1 MSTPRA
7 PGQPLRKNNFS
18 VCALLHSC
26 YNPAVMFSLQKLLGK
41 GDKFFDL
48 LDASADE
55 ARSSVE
61 LLIQML
67 SSTDPAQQLN
77 EFVLTRRKEKRIA
90 EQITEEL
97 VATFVTP
104 LEREDI
110 EALSSALYKIPKTAE
125 KFGERLIIGR
135 SHLHGVDFSR
145 QSKLLEQSTGTV
157 VSMVKLLRGGADL
170 DKVKELNDRLQYFEG
185 EADKLMLELLRELY
199 HGKPDP
205 VRCIIQRDLYE
216 LLEKI
221 IDRCRDVGN
230 VVFQIVLKNS

>member
-1 MSTPRA
+1 
-7 PGQPLRKNNFS
+7 
-18 VCALLHSC
+18 
-26 YNPAVMFSLQKLLGK
+26 MFSLQRLLGK

-55 ARSSVE
+55 ARSSVD
-61 LLIQML
+61 LLVQML
-67 SSTDPAQQLN
+67 GSPDPAKQLD

-90 EQITEEL
+90 VQITEEL

-110 EALSSALYKIPKTAE
+110 ESLSSALYKIPKTAE
-125 KFGERLIIGR
+125 KFAERLLIGR
-135 SHLHGVDFSR
+135 HHLEGCNFTK
-145 QSKLLEQSTGTV
+145 QTQLLEQATDAIVT
-157 VSMVKLLRGGADL
+157 MVKLLRGGADL
-170 DKVKELNDRLQYFEG
+170 EKIKELNDRLHYFEG

-199 HGKPDP
+199 SGKPDP
-205 VRCIIQRDLYE
+205 VRAIIQRDLYE
-216 LLEKI
+216 ILEKI